1 MRTFIAIELPPA
13 ARAQVQRRQEQVR
26 ARLAAQ
32 GLADVFR
39 WTPVEQMHLTLRFLG
54 ETTSAQQA
62 QLAARLAAVVAGYG
76 PFGLT
81 VSGVGCFPRWQAPR
95 VLWLGIQG
103 ASQALGA
110 LQAEVEQA
118 AQEVGFVPEERP
130 FSPHLTIARL
140 QRQADRPAQR
150 RAGEILAALAARGEP
165 PGIPWPVQEIVHM
178 RSDLRPGGPIYTVLE
193 TFRLQAP

>member
-13 ARAQVQRRQEQVR
+13 VRAQVQRRQEQVR

-54 ETTSAQQA
+54 ETTPAQRT
-62 QLAARLAAVVAGYG
+62 QLAARLAAVVAGYR
-76 PFGLT
+76 PFELT
-81 VSGVGCFPRWQAPR
+81 VGDVGCFPRWQAPR

-103 ASQALGA
+103 ASQVLGA
-110 LQAEVEQA
+110 LQAEVEQVV
-118 AQEVGFVPEERP
+118 QEAGFAPEERP
-130 FSPHLTIARL
+130 FAPHLTVARL
-140 QRQADRPAQR
+140 QRQVDRGAQR
-150 RAGEILAALAARGEP
+150 RAGQLLETLAATGDRR
-165 PGIPWPVQEIVHM
+165 GIPWPVHEIVHM